1 MTVYRRDSKQWVRA
15 GKQRAIGRCVDKDTG
30 QKGPFMPK
38 RRVSRLA
45 MKVMMMFWRWEFVGF
60 DLVR

>member
-1 MTVYRRDSKQWVRA
+1 MTVYRRDSKQWVCA
-15 GKQRAIGRCVDKDTG
+15 GMQRAIGRCVDKYTG